1 MFGDQ
6 ERKTKDPRGVI
17 MLEENKDKRE
27 SGQPGG
33 GAGRKDEVGRSGVYP
48 MSGPHPRGNAEIRGQ
63 ASWGQGERGAAG
75 YEDHGGSEL
84 SFEGGELLGGFNIGP
99 GGEPQPH
106 APVNTGEV
114 DVPHDQWQ
122 AFLDGFSGE
131 HMNWLATV
139 EVADPMGRLILV
151 KERRLKGVSFDQ
163 GSGHE
168 RAYVQIG
175 STPEEH
181 MTHTVER
188 PTRITI
194 QQTQTGAHKG
204 LEVASADGSITLIR
218 FRSPIRPEMLDD
230 IVA

>member
-1 MFGDQ
+1 MN
-6 ERKTKDPRGVI
+6 K
-17 MLEENKDKRE
+17 ENKDKRE

-48 MSGPHPRGNAEIRGQ
+48 VSGPHPQGNAEIKGQ

-84 SFEGGELLGGFNIGP
+84 TFEGGELLGGFNIGP
-99 GGEPQPH
+99 GGEPQPS
-106 APVNTGEV
+106 APANRGEV

-122 AFLDGFSGE
+122 AFLDGFSRQ

-139 EVADPMGRLILV
+139 EVTTPMARLISV

-163 GSGHE
+163 DNGHE
-168 RAYVQIG
+168 RVYVQIG
-175 STPEEH
+175 GTAEEH
-181 MTHTVER
+181 MAHPVER

-194 QQTQTGAHKG
+194 KETQEGAHQG
-204 LEVASADGSITLIR
+204 LEIASSDGSITSIR